1 MQKYRFVQYLAFLLL
16 LPTFV
21 FSQPK
26 VWYDAYLDNDI
37 VRLQADLSANKITS
51 PDWKQFVQAIFME
64 DVEEAFTQY
73 ISVYQ
78 RTQDQQLKKIILD
91 RMSQYY
97 YAKGLYETA
106 NRILTD
112 EEFRNQIFSVR
123 EEQIYFGVQLGAF
136 SSMDNAEKAR
146 KKYLGNIKD
155 ISIITKESSGKK
167 LYAVIAGKF
176 KNREDAEK
184 LESEIKEKYG
194 KKGMI
199 TQY

>member
-1 MQKYRFVQYLAFLLL
+1 MQKYRFVQYLAFLLF
-16 LPTFV
+16 LPTLTFA
-21 FSQPK
+21 QPK
-26 VWYDAYLDNDI
+26 VWYDAYLDND
-37 VRLQADLSANKITS
+37 VSRLQAELNAERITN
-51 PDWKQFVQAIFME
+51 PDWKQFVQAIFIE
-64 DVEEAFTQY
+64 DVEEAFPQF

-78 RTQDQQLKKIILD
+78 RTQDQLLKKIILD
-91 RMSQYY
+91 RISQYY

-112 EEFRNQIFSVR
+112 AEFRNQIFSVR

-146 KKYLGNIKD
+146 KKYSGKIRD
-155 ISIITKESSGKK
+155 ISIITKDTSGKK

-176 KNREDAEK
+176 RNREDAEK
-184 LESEIKEKYG
+184 LESEIKAKFG